1 MRREGKGVDTV
12 CVNSQ
17 VSYLQGCPR
26 KLYLEWLRE
35 FLSEGKGAG
44 VFIYPLIHCWRRGA
58 PGHTLAPQ
66 HCSHP
71 LSWLNWL
78 ILRDSGNRPKLGE
91 QRVLRGTG
99 RASTECQ
106 HLRVL
111 EPVRLST

>member
-44 VFIYPLIHCWRRGA
+44 VFIYPLIHCGV
-58 PGHTLAPQ
+58 GVLLDTLTAQ

-71 LSWLNWL
+71 LSWLNRL